1 MQSDHQSW
9 FDRLRAYRNRLI
21 TDAGFQRWALANPLA
36 RPLAAKGAR
45 TVFDLC
51 AGFVYSQ
58 VLFSCVRLRLFDLLR
73 EGPQSAEAL
82 AGRVSLT
89 PEATV
94 RLLEAALSLNLVER
108 WSGSRYGLSALG
120 AALAASPAALA
131 LIEHQP
137 IAYADLQDPISLLRR
152 DGAGRRVAEYWPY
165 SAAPQPKELSSEQ
178 VAAYS
183 ALMAASQ
190 PAVAEQAL
198 DAYPMERHRV
208 LLDVGGGEGA
218 FLAAAAE
225 RAPDLKLMLFD
236 LPAVTQRAKE
246 RLGNAGL
253 LERALL
259 HSGDFLKDPLPQ
271 GADIISLVRIVHDH
285 DDESALALLRNVR
298 KALPSDGALLIVEAM
313 SGVKGAE
320 PVTAYYSFYT
330 LAMGRG
336 EPRTAA
342 QIGALLKKA
351 GFAHIR
357 QLRTRLPLLT
367 SAIVAWPA
375 L

>member
-21 TDAGFQRWALANPLA
+21 ADAGFQRWALANPLA
-36 RPLAAKGAR
+36 RPFATKGAR
-45 TVFDLC
+45 AAFDLC

-58 VLFSCVRLRLFDLLR
+58 VLFSCVRLRLFDLLK
-73 EGPQSAEAL
+73 EEPQTVESL

-89 PEATV
+89 PEATR
-94 RLLEAALSLNLVER
+94 RLLESALSLNLVER
-108 WSGSRYGLSALG
+108 RNGGRYGLAPLG

-137 IAYADLQDPISLLRR
+137 IAYADLQDPVSLLRR
-152 DGAGRRVAEYWPY
+152 DGAGGRVAEYWPY
-165 SAAPQPKELSSEQ
+165 SAAARPTELSSEQ

-190 PAVAEQAL
+190 PAVADQAL
-198 DAYPMERHRV
+198 DVYPIERHRV

-218 FLAAAAE
+218 FLTAAAA

-236 LPAVTQRAKE
+236 LPAVTERARE
-246 RLGNAGL
+246 RLADAGL
-253 LERALL
+253 TERASI
-259 HSGDFLKDPLPQ
+259 HSGDFLRDTLPT

-320 PVTAYYSFYT
+320 AVTAYYSFYT

-342 QIGALLKKA
+342 QIGDLLKKS
-351 GFAHIR
+351 GFSHFR
-357 QLRTRLPLLT
+357 QLRTRLPMVT

-375 L
+375 F